1 MASHSEPYF
10 SMQPNSPDPSFELSD
25 AARFKLF
32 VSGVND
38 YAIYML
44 TPDGYI
50 NSWNAGA
57 QRFKGYAPAEIIGRH
72 FSQFYTEED
81 RALDKPAKALQIAL
95 NTGKYEEEGWRV
107 RKDGTRFWASVVI
120 DPIRDH
126 NGAFVGFAK
135 ITRDITEQ
143 KAAQEVLLE
152 SERRFRYLVQG
163 VIDYAIYMISP
174 NGVITNWNTGAERIK
189 GYTSDEIVGSH
200 FSRFYTD
207 DDRNKGLPTNALQ
220 RAASEGRFENEGWRV
235 RKDGTR
241 FWAHVVIDAVHN
253 DQGELIGFAK
263 VTRDITERKE
273 AAEALERAKEAL
285 FQSQKLEAIGK
296 LTGGVAH
303 DFNNLLG
310 VLSTGV
316 EILST
321 EVQSP
326 TGIKM
331 IDAMQRAV
339 KRGATLTQ
347 QLLSFAR
354 RQPLRQDRYNLNT
367 LIGRFEAVLRRAV
380 HDGIRM
386 ELKLDPRLSPV
397 LIDGVQFETALLNLV
412 TNARDAMPDGGTLTL
427 MTENVQLGQN
437 QVDRLPAGS
446 FIKVT
451 VKDTGTGMTP
461 DVAARAIEPFFT
473 TKEVGKGTGMGLS
486 QVYGLIQQSGGDIEI
501 GTEAGK
507 GTSISIF
514 LPALAA
520 ADNDGLAS
528 AETNA
533 GNDKA
538 LVVDDEPDVLEVATE
553 LFRNLGYD
561 VLSANNAAG
570 AIEILKRTP
579 DIDVLFSDVVMP
591 DMNGV
596 ALGQAARKLIPG
608 ITVLLASGYPAPAL
622 TGENS
627 SIRDFHF
634 ISKPYR
640 MAEIVKK
647 LRMAG

>member
-1 MASHSEPYF
+1 
-10 SMQPNSPDPSFELSD
+10 
-25 AARFKLF
+25 
-32 VSGVND
+32 
-38 YAIYML
+38 
-44 TPDGYI
+44 
-50 NSWNAGA
+50 
-57 QRFKGYAPAEIIGRH
+57 
-72 FSQFYTEED
+72 
-81 RALDKPAKALQIAL
+81 
-95 NTGKYEEEGWRV
+95 
-107 RKDGTRFWASVVI
+107 
-120 DPIRDH
+120 
-126 NGAFVGFAK
+126 
-135 ITRDITEQ
+135 
-143 KAAQEVLLE
+143 
-152 SERRFRYLVQG
+152 
-163 VIDYAIYMISP
+163 
-174 NGVITNWNTGAERIK
+174 
-189 GYTSDEIVGSH
+189 
-200 FSRFYTD
+200 
-207 DDRNKGLPTNALQ
+207 
-220 RAASEGRFENEGWRV
+220 
-235 RKDGTR
+235 
-241 FWAHVVIDAVHN
+241 
-253 DQGELIGFAK
+253 
-263 VTRDITERKE
+263 
-273 AAEALERAKEAL
+273 
-285 FQSQKLEAIGK
+285 
-296 LTGGVAH
+296 
-303 DFNNLLG
+303 
-310 VLSTGV
+310 
-316 EILST
+316 
-321 EVQSP
+321 
-326 TGIKM
+326 
-331 IDAMQRAV
+331 
-339 KRGATLTQ
+339 
-347 QLLSFAR
+347 
-354 RQPLRQDRYNLNT
+354 
-367 LIGRFEAVLRRAV
+367 
-380 HDGIRM
+380 M

-622 TGENS
+622 TDENS